1 MTAKE
6 ETILTK
12 ATPASLIRSVQFFI
26 GLAIGLAS
34 LWYSST
40 QWQDISRE
48 TLFEVKQLRK
58 DYHRIE
64 TQLTE
69 LTALAHKNER
79 TNVKYE
85 GKIESLEFR
94 VKTLELTNQNAKKK

>member
-1 MTAKE
+1 MTTRK

-12 ATPASLIRSVQFFI
+12 ATPALLMKSMQFYI
-26 GLAIGLAS
+26 GLFMGLAT

-40 QWQDISRE
+40 QWQDISKE

-64 TQLTE
+64 TQLTK
-69 LTALAHKNER
+69 LTTLANKHEKD
-79 TNVKYE
+79 NVKYE
-85 GKIESLEFR
+85 GKIHSLEFR
-94 VKTLELTNQNAKKK
+94 VKTLEDYHYEKKK